1 MAISLER
8 KKIFTIVT
16 ADESRLNLF
25 SSYINKHFNNIQ
37 IFQASD
43 GTEALYKIENV
54 PPHVVLMDWDL
65 AKLSGQQL
73 VQHLIEDK
81 KMDGTGIIIC
91 ADLPDNE
98 IFVDEVL
105 KGRVQFISEIKDES
119 KMIHTINRSLND
131 FSKLEKTAFHLLFL
145 APGDI
150 LIKQG
155 EKAEHV
161 YLVKSGSLRA
171 CHREGTQIL
180 ELGRIAAGEFVGEMS
195 YINGEQ
201 RSADVEAV
209 SDCELIEISIGV
221 LDQVVFRK
229 PSWAKALMQTLSKRL
244 KISNQ
249 VRVSKK
255 IG

>member
-1 MAISLER
+1 MAISLEQ

-16 ADESRLNLF
+16 SDEVRLNLF
-25 SSYINKHFNNIQ
+25 SSYLTKHFNNIQ
-37 IFQASD
+37 IFQAAD

-91 ADLPDNE
+91 SDLPDNE

-105 KGRVQFISEIKDES
+105 KGRVQFISEVKDES
-119 KMIHTINRSLND
+119 KMVHTINRALND
-131 FSKLEKTAFHLLFL
+131 FSKLEKTEFHLLFL
-145 APGDI
+145 APGDF
-150 LIKQG
+150 LIKEG
-155 EKAEHV
+155 EKAESV
-161 YLVKSGSLRA
+161 YLVKRGSLRA
-171 CHREGTQIL
+171 CHREGSQVL
-180 ELGRIAAGEFVGEMS
+180 ELGLIAPGEFVGEMS

-209 SDCELIEISIGV
+209 TDCELIEIPIGV
-221 LDQVVFRK
+221 LDQVIFRK

-244 KISNQ
+244 KNSNQ
-249 VRVSKK
+249 IRVSKK
-255 IG
+255 IS